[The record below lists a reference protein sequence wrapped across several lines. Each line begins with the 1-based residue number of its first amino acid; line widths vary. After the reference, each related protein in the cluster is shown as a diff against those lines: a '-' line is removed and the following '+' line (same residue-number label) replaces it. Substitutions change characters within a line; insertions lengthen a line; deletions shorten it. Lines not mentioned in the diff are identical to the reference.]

1 MDVTLQRIKTSTET
15 MNALKSRGENLD
27 ELEITFVFKCSILFY
42 PEIRKNVFIT
52 SRIVHVI
59 IKHIYKYIACN
70 KFLIKRINYSG
81 TSYWH
86 NTFMI

>member
-1 MDVTLQRIKTSTET
+1 MDVTLQRIKTSIEFKIK
-15 MNALKSRGENLD
+15 AENLD

-70 KFLIKRINYSG
+70 KFLIKKINYSG